1 MGRICREMCAVTTPD
16 NGVGGRT
23 DMLSQDEVKQM
34 KTLWQMRWRVKRIAR
49 ELGHGKNTVRRYVRA
64 WDLGKEAPCSSSG
77 RPVGRPRDL
86 DSVPLDWLKAR
97 LLRHG
102 GNADVVRQELAAEL
116 GVVCGL
122 RTVERAVQGFR
133 EEIRA
138 EALATVRFETAPG
151 KQIQVDFGTK
161 TVVIGGVRTK
171 VHLCVLTLGYSR
183 RIYVQAF
190 HSERQR
196 DWFTAIEGAFRHF
209 GGVTEDILVDNAR
222 ALVDE
227 NDGMGKVVFNAG
239 FKDFCGHW
247 GVKPKACQ
255 PYRART
261 KGKDERAVQYVKR
274 NALAGREFGTWAEME
289 AHLVWWM
296 REVADCRV
304 HKTTKMAPSERFKEE
319 QAKLTPLS
327 GQKPYVCPETSS
339 RVVKTDTTVDY
350 QGNSY
355 SVPYRHIGKSAEV
368 TAKGGKIEIKVLGQV
383 VAIHDAAKARTGAR
397 VIASEHLKGV
407 MRLWGATSKEQE
419 PAARDAKPTLIG
431 DSALLRPLAEYEA
444 LFDGTSALAA
454 GGGQ

>member
-1 MGRICREMCAVTTPD
+1 MGRICREMSAVTTPD
-16 NGVGGRT
+16 NGGGGRT
-23 DMLSQDEVKQM
+23 DMLSQDEVKRM
-34 KTLWQMRWRVKRIAR
+34 KTLWQMRWRVKRIAK

-64 WDLGKEAPCSSSG
+64 WDSGKEVPASTSG

-86 DSVPLDWLKAR
+86 IDVSPEWLKSR

-122 RTVERAVQGFR
+122 RTVERAVQTFR

-138 EALATVRFETAPG
+138 ESLATVRFETGPG

-161 TVVIGGVRTK
+161 TVVIGGVRTR
-171 VHLCVLTLGYSR
+171 VHLCVLTLGFSR

-196 DWFTAIEGAFRHF
+196 DWFTAIEGAFWHF

-247 GVKPKACQ
+247 GVKPKACK

-261 KGKDERAVQYVKR
+261 KGKDERAVQYVKG
-274 NALAGREFGTWAEME
+274 NALAGREFASWAEME
-289 AHLVWWM
+289 AHLIWWM
-296 REVADCRV
+296 REVADCRI
-304 HKTTKMAPSERFKEE
+304 HQTTKMAPIERFKEE
-319 QAKLTPLS
+319 QARLTPLA
-327 GQKPYVCPETSS
+327 GQRPYVGPEAAS
-339 RVVKTDTTVDY
+339 RIVKTDATVDY

-355 SVPYRHIGKSAEV
+355 SVPYRLIGKSAEV
-368 TAKGGKIEIKVLGQV
+368 TARGGKIEVRVMCQV
-383 VAIHDAAKARTGAR
+383 VACHDAAKARSGTRILAP
-397 VIASEHLKGV
+397 EHLKGV
-407 MRLWGATSKEQE
+407 MRLLGATSK
-419 PAARDAKPTLIG
+419 DAEDPSTETNAVVVG
-431 DSALLRPLAEYEA
+431 DSELLRPLAEYEA